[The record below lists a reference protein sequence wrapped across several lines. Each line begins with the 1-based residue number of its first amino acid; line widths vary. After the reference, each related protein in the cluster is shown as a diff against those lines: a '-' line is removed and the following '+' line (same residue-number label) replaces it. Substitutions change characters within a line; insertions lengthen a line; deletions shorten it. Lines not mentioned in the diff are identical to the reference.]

1 MAESKRSSAIM
12 RIAEAYEDK
21 PVIRALIQVAVAPI
35 PLGIGSA
42 IDSGMT
48 KAIENIRE
56 ERARSFFDQLSL
68 GAVQLT
74 QDLIQQEDFL
84 HAYFAT
90 LKASLATRQSE
101 KIRLFAN
108 LLLQSVT
115 RGEIASERFEDYL
128 SILDDLSLR
137 EMKLL
142 LLLKSF
148 EDANPFMP
156 KQEGE
161 DGELENDLQR
171 ANRYWSDFEK
181 TAYDELGIEADELE
195 AYLTR
200 LNRSGLYKTLVG
212 TYLDYTGGRGKT
224 TSLFSRFAEWLVDID
239 ATHVEQKVG

>member
-1 MAESKRSSAIM
+1 MAKDERNPVIM

-21 PVIRALIQVAVAPI
+21 PIIRALIQVAVAPI

-56 ERARSFFDQLSL
+56 ERARSFYEQLSL
-68 GAVQLT
+68 GAIQLT
-74 QDLIQQEDFL
+74 PELIQQEDFL

-90 LKASLATRQSE
+90 LKASLATRRSE
-101 KIRLFAN
+101 KIRFFAN

-115 RGEIASERFEDYL
+115 RGEIASDRFEEYL

-142 LLLKSF
+142 LLLKSY
-148 EDANPFMP
+148 EDTNPFIP
-156 KQEGE
+156 KQDSK

-171 ANRYWSDFEK
+171 ANRYWPDFEK
-181 TAYDELGIEADELE
+181 AAYDELGIETDELE

-200 LNRSGLYKTLVG
+200 INRSGLYKTLVG
-212 TYLDYTGGRGKT
+212 AYWDYTGGRGAT
-224 TSLFSRFAEWLVDID
+224 TTLFSRFAEWLVDVD
-239 ATHVEQKVG
+239 ATQVEKKSE